1 MKAARVF
8 ANWSSGSA
16 DPPSIQTSLST
27 FDGLWRQ
34 RRAVHASALLE
45 WVDAHLGAIVLAG
58 LLVLVQNVVETL
70 LF

>member
-1 MKAARVF
+1 
-8 ANWSSGSA
+8 
-16 DPPSIQTSLST
+16 
-27 FDGLWRQ
+27 
-34 RRAVHASALLE
+34 VHASALLE